1 MGPDQ
6 GCLQTTFV
14 LLPVILDNV
23 AEPCFPWGKDRN
35 NGLALRE
42 SPNLQEQGPS
52 WAPPTA
58 APEVCLLAGAEAAVP
73 VTVPSCDWFIVGGLG
88 LL

>member
-1 MGPDQ
+1 MFSMGKRQKQWVGPK
-6 GCLQTTFV
+6 GV
-14 LLPVILDNV
+14 PK
-23 AEPCFPWGKDRN
+23 PPGK
-35 NGLALRE
+35 
-42 SPNLQEQGPS
+42 GPS

-58 APEVCLLAGAEAAVP
+58 APEDCPLAGAEAAVP

>member
-14 LLPVILDNV
+14 LLPVILDNL

-42 SPNLQEQGPS
+42 SPNLQEKDRHGPLR
-52 WAPPTA
+52 
-58 APEVCLLAGAEAAVP
+58 LLLLKSVP
-73 VTVPSCDWFIVGGLG
+73 WPVLRPQFL
-88 LL
+88 